1 VHGLKNTKRN
11 GDMSFPRN
19 ILSGSPY
26 REGSSSKKSFLSFNR
41 ILSAVKEDLKIALE
55 KDPAVESK
63 WDVLLFSI
71 SFHGL
76 LMYRIYNALWNSG
89 HKFSAKV
96 LYYISKIL
104 FHMDIHP
111 AAKIEPGVLI
121 DHGIGVVIG
130 STATVKKGSVIYH
143 GVTLGARK
151 ITSGKRHPDIG
162 ENVLIGA
169 GAKIL
174 GPIKVGNNSQVGSN
188 SVVLHNVP
196 ANSKVAGVPAKSI
209 TKPAIEKDE
218 IYF

>member
-1 VHGLKNTKRN
+1 MRNLEDTKKAAN
-11 GDMSFPRN
+11 MNFPRN
-19 ILSGSPY
+19 VSSKVSCRCKNFPSK
-26 REGSSSKKSFLSFNR
+26 GSSLSFNR
-41 ILSAVKEDLKIALE
+41 ILSAIKEDLKTALE

-63 WDVLLFSI
+63 WDVLLFST

-76 LMYRIYNALWNSG
+76 VMYRIYNALWNSG

-130 STATVKKGSVIYH
+130 STATVKKGCVIYQ
-143 GVTLGARK
+143 GVTLGTRR
-151 ITSGKRHPDIG
+151 IINGKRHPDVG

-174 GPIKVGNNSQVGSN
+174 GPIKIGDNSQIGSN
-188 SVVLHNVP
+188 SVVLHDVP
-196 ANSKVAGVPAKSI
+196 KNTKVAGIPAKPI
-209 TKPAIEKDE
+209 INRNQE
-218 IYF
+218 